1 MRQQYTGRYPFELLQ
16 NANDAARDA
25 GARGRAHFLLTETA
39 LIVADNGFGFGDKQ
53 VDAICSLGRSS
64 KGPGEAVGHKGLGF
78 KSVGEIT
85 DHPQITSARASF
97 QFSSDRVR
105 SAVSAI
111 LGPLPD
117 GQKLPVYAFP
127 FPIDPAD
134 FGPDAKEEARL
145 RGDGFTTVIPL
156 PFNDNVDRETV
167 EAHLLENLHPR
178 LLLFLPHV
186 DHLELRGT
194 SGDFSAEVSREPEG
208 GVEHVLLGT
217 TEPSDESEPTE
228 TSEEWFIYRGSVVP
242 DTAVLAPLG
251 EAWTSVRETRFAIA
265 VPLDEDG
272 QPLVSETF
280 PLHLYFPTDELPGLR
295 VAVHAEWVLTMDRRQ
310 IATTPEAVSF
320 NRMLVHALGDFV
332 ATTVAHDLVAR
343 TDASATA
350 VEALVPVTAAPSGAG
365 GTAVRT
371 RWIQSLLAAAF
382 LPAADGR
389 VRPPSELR
397 PLPRSVPDPER
408 AHQVATLDLG
418 HTLRPDIERRTAVR
432 TFLGDVPDIDEIG
445 VPEFLSL
452 LPAPTRDTAHDYYAF
467 LVSWREKAGAPLVA
481 ELKKTASVLGVN
493 GQLFTADAETIFFP
507 RERGDVALP
516 EDLPIPVAYLPDFEE
531 AQALLRELGVKP
543 FEWRDLIRD
552 FLIKLLASRETD
564 DATRAHAMSA
574 LRAYHR
580 VRLSGSEDLEPVLGR
595 VLLPGRTVDGTTKE
609 LRPASELYFSAP
621 WTGSDDLE
629 VIYGPLGQPEF
640 LDIEVPEDSEQRETD
655 LDFYRMLGIADHPR
669 LDEAK
674 PTEYGGYMVGSAR
687 HPHRGAL
694 FNEWM
699 ALPEIKAAAQC
710 PQGHPA
716 SQQLRLSYRL
726 DRHTEIIESKDPIR
740 LIALWRQLARA
751 GARRTRAVYRR
762 SSGVSTGITPASAGA
777 RRLRSSPTPCTRARG
792 CLSTAATSPTLFLQ
806 HTPGSVQPRHL
817 AASKSESHASARRC
831 TRHMAGPAL
840 PQPCT

>member
-117 GQKLPVYAFP
+117 AQKLPVYAFP

-265 VPLDEDG
+265 VPLDGDG

-280 PLHLYFPTDELPGLR
+280 PLHVYFPTDELPGLR

-371 RWIQSLLAAAF
+371 RWIQALLAASF

-389 VRPPSELR
+389 LRPPSELR
-397 PLPRSVPDPER
+397 PCPE
-408 AHQVATLDLG
+408 AFPT
-418 HTLRPDIERRTAVR
+418 PNVR
-432 TFLGDVPDIDEIG
+432 TKSQP
-445 VPEFLSL
+445 S
-452 LPAPTRDTAHDYYAF
+452 T
-467 LVSWREKAGAPLVA
+467 S
-481 ELKKTASVLGVN
+481 
-493 GQLFTADAETIFFP
+493 
-507 RERGDVALP
+507 
-516 EDLPIPVAYLPDFEE
+516 
-531 AQALLRELGVKP
+531 
-543 FEWRDLIRD
+543 
-552 FLIKLLASRETD
+552 
-564 DATRAHAMSA
+564 ATRCVPTS
-574 LRAYHR
+574 
-580 VRLSGSEDLEPVLGR
+580 SG
-595 VLLPGRTVDGTTKE
+595 
-609 LRPASELYFSAP
+609 
-621 WTGSDDLE
+621 
-629 VIYGPLGQPEF
+629 GPLYGRSSATCLTSTRSACPSSCRCYQPR
-640 LDIEVPEDSEQRETD
+640 PGT
-655 LDFYRMLGIADHPR
+655 
-669 LDEAK
+669 
-674 PTEYGGYMVGSAR
+674 
-687 HPHRGAL
+687 PHTTTTRSL
-694 FNEWM
+694 
-699 ALPEIKAAAQC
+699 C
-710 PQGHPA
+710 H
-716 SQQLRLSYRL
+716 
-726 DRHTEIIESKDPIR
+726 
-740 LIALWRQLARA
+740 
-751 GARRTRAVYRR
+751 GARR
-762 SSGVSTGITPASAGA
+762 PA
-777 RRLRSSPTPCTRARG
+777 
-792 CLSTAATSPTLFLQ
+792 
-806 HTPGSVQPRHL
+806 HH
-817 AASKSESHASARRC
+817 
-831 TRHMAGPAL
+831 
-840 PQPCT
+840 